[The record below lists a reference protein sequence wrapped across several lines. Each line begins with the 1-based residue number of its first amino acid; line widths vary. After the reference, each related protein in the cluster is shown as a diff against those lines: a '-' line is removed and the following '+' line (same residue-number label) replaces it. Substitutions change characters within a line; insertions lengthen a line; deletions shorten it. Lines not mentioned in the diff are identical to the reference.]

1 MRRRLKKVIRA
12 IGYVLFFCG
21 YFYIL
26 FINLGCAFLMDAES
40 KADVI
45 QALLVAAA
53 IARLLPEIICWQHH
67 YIEELER
74 KIENM

>member
-12 IGYVLFFCG
+12 IGYILFFCG
-21 YFYIL
+21 YFYVL

-53 IARLLPEIICWQHH
+53 IAGLLPGIICWQHH
-67 YIEELER
+67 YIEGLE
-74 KIENM
+74 KEVDK